1 MSVFDKHRFEVWST
15 VQHPLK
21 HTLSDF
27 AYTNEGLPGVSDV
40 NSAINWLVAVLYPNT
55 KASVAT
61 PGDLPALGNTLNDYR
76 VVLDDGDG
84 KNAGYRWEQRE
95 GEVSASWHKIYD
107 FDWSTDSILAAFMNI
122 TQDLYVYQKGK
133 SDLDASGTVITGLY
147 AGQKVYGG
155 NQANQNLTLAANS
168 GDGTGPHTGYVQV
181 DDSFRPTVTDIYDLG
196 ANSFRFKDGF
206 FNGVVRIGDLFLQT
220 GQITDISGQISFDN
234 ENLVT
239 TGNYTGATG
248 YLTVSVEIGPLAGNA
263 LILSPG
269 SITDESGSISFGNEN
284 LSTTGTV
291 TGAAGSVFGDITL
304 GTGSI
309 TSASPAIDFGS
320 NDLATTGTLD
330 AGDATVTRL
339 DSDNIRIDGN
349 TVSVTNV
356 NGNLNLVANGIG
368 IIDLQSDITSLGITA
383 TGTVIVTGQLDVDNI
398 TLNGNVISST
408 NTNGNITFTPNGTG
422 IVETTANF
430 LPSVDAT
437 YILGSAAKR
446 FLTAYISGSIHDG
459 TNPFLITTLMTLRS
473 SSFRDL
479 AQTIPAVN
487 GDTLIWDFANSV
499 WLAAAP
505 TSSIDHTTLTN
516 LTLGDSGHT
525 QFVMLAG
532 RSGGQTIQG
541 GTAASENL
549 ILEST
554 AHATKGQIRLSD
566 KTVPV
571 TNASFSGSWS
581 GTDLGD
587 SSHYFRDIYTKGE
600 MRGFRLENFTTGTL
614 PSNSAQNVG
623 RTVWG
628 TDTSKIYVDTGTTWV
643 AAGASKF
650 LSDTSWDGI
659 ITTLDVTVSST
670 ITDARTALWQL
681 CDNANDF
688 ERMYV
693 TIKAI
698 SATQVRIQV
707 NVPLPA
713 GSYRLIGVE

>member
-27 AYTNEGLPGVSDV
+27 AYANDGLPGVSDV
-40 NSAINWLVAVLYPNT
+40 NSALNWLVAVLYPNA
-55 KASVAT
+55 KPAVAT
-61 PGDLPALGNTLNDYR
+61 VGDLPLVGNTINDYR

-84 KNAGYRWEQRE
+84 NNAGYRWELRE

-107 FDWSTDSILAAFMNI
+107 FDWSTDSILAAFIDI

-133 SDLDASGTVITGLY
+133 SDLDGSGNVITGLY

-181 DDSFRPTVTDIYDLG
+181 DDNFRATVHNTYDFG
-196 ANSFRFKDGF
+196 TTAIRFKDGY
-206 FNGVVRIGDLFLQT
+206 LQGILTISTMALSTGLITDST
-220 GQITDISGQISFDN
+220 GQVSFDN
-234 ENLVT
+234 ENLLT
-239 TGNYTGATG
+239 TGNYTGAMGFFTS
-248 YLTVSVEIGPLAGNA
+248 SVEVGPLAGSA

-269 SITDESGSISFGNEN
+269 SITDESGAIAFGNEN

-291 TGAAGSVFGDITL
+291 TGAAGSVFGDVTL

-309 TSASPAIDFGS
+309 TSASAAINFGT
-320 NDLATTGTLD
+320 NNLLTTGTLG

-339 DSDNIRIDGN
+339 DADNIRADGNAISITNVNGSLVLQANGTGVVDVQNPLTTLGQTVTGTLSVTGQLNADNIRIDAN
-349 TVSVTNV
+349 T
-356 NGNLNLVANGIG
+356 
-368 IIDLQSDITSLGITA
+368 
-383 TGTVIVTGQLDVDNI
+383 
-398 TLNGNVISST
+398 ISAT
-408 NTNGNITFTPNGTG
+408 NTNGYITLTPNGSG
-422 IVETTANF
+422 VVEVTASI
-430 LPSVDAT
+430 LPNTDDA
-437 YILGSAAKR
+437 YNIGSALLR
-446 FLTAYISGSIHDG
+446 FNDLFLQGQISDG
-459 TNPFLITTLMTLRS
+459 TDAITMATLISLKDINVAATAGMTLFYDGTKWNPS
-473 SSFRDL
+473 LPDTEINHADL
-479 AQTIPAVN
+479 SGLTT
-487 GDTLIWDFANSV
+487 GDA
-499 WLAAAP
+499 
-505 TSSIDHTTLTN
+505 
-516 LTLGDSGHT
+516 GHT
-525 QFVMLAG
+525 QFAVLAG
-532 RSGGQTIQG
+532 RAGGQTLQG

-549 ILEST
+549 VLEST
-554 AHATKGQIRLSD
+554 AHATKGQIQLAD

-587 SSHYFRDIYTKGE
+587 SGHYFRDIYTKGE
-600 MRGFRLENFTTGTL
+600 MRGLRLENFTTGTL

-623 RTVWG
+623 RVVWATDVNKVYADNG
-628 TDTSKIYVDTGTTWV
+628 TSWV

-650 LSDTSWDGI
+650 TSDTSWDGI
-659 ITTLDVTVSST
+659 IVTLDVTVSST
-670 ITDARTALWQL
+670 ITDARLALWGL
-681 CDNANDF
+681 HDNANDF

-698 SATQVRIQV
+698 SATQVRIQT

-713 GSYRLIGVE
+713 GSYRLIGIE